1 MISLEDI
8 YKKYY
13 SIIFKYLM
21 SLTKNTDLSEE
32 LTQETFYKMI
42 KKINTYNEKS
52 KFVVWLCEI
61 AKNTYYDYLR
71 KNKKILIKYEINENL
86 ASNSNVEN
94 DYIEKEEIE
103 NTYKKI
109 DKLDEKTKKVIYLR
123 LNSEL
128 SFKEIGEIFGKTET
142 WARVT
147 FYRGKQKLKEDHSY
161 GE

>member
-94 DYIEKEEIE
+94 DYIEKE
-103 NTYKKI
+103 T
-109 DKLDEKTKKVIYLR
+109 
-123 LNSEL
+123 S
-128 SFKEIGEIFGKTET
+128 
-142 WARVT
+142 
-147 FYRGKQKLKEDHSY
+147 
-161 GE
+161 